1 MRFARN
7 LDYLISLLGG
17 SEAVQARLG
26 VGPSALSNYKA
37 RASLPAAKF
46 DLLAE
51 AARAAGWQLDPDTLA
66 VAPLTGLRPVVL
78 LIVTGG
84 IAAYKALDLARRLM
98 DQGCLVRAVM
108 TRGAQQFITP
118 LSLSALTAEKVYTDL
133 FDLTDEA
140 EMGHINLAR
149 SADLVLVAP
158 ASAHFMAKLAHGLAD
173 DLASTVCLA
182 SEAPLLL
189 APAMNPVMW
198 ANQATAD
205 NLDLLMRRG
214 VQLVQP
220 ADGDMACGET
230 GTGRLAEVPDIVRAA
245 LAVLAGKDALIRPAK
260 PASLAGRHILV
271 TSGPTQ
277 EPIDQVRYIA
287 NRSSGRQG
295 HAIAAA
301 CVARGA
307 QVTLISGPVS
317 LPAPHGVRL
326 VSVETAEEMMAAA
339 EAALPADV
347 AVCAAAVADWRVEN
361 AASGKLKKQAGG
373 PPSLQL
379 VENPD
384 ILARLSSHSRRPQL
398 VVGFAAESENLINHA
413 QAKLAKKG
421 CDWILA
427 NQIAQEQG
435 LVFGAEH
442 NQVVLIS
449 HATPEVWPEQ
459 DKQAIAEKLAD
470 QMADSLARPDAA
482 Q

>member
-7 LDYLISLLGG
+7 FEHLITLLGG

-46 DLLAE
+46 NLLAE

-66 VAPLTGLRPVVL
+66 VTRLAGLRPVVL

-84 IAAYKALDLARRLM
+84 IAAYKALDLARRLL

-118 LSLSALTAEKVYTDL
+118 LSLSALTGEKVYTEL

-149 SADLVLVAP
+149 SADLVLIAP

-173 DLASTVCLA
+173 DLASTLCLA
-182 SEAPLLL
+182 TEAPILL

-198 ANQATAD
+198 ANPATAD
-205 NLDLLMRRG
+205 NLDLLRRRG
-214 VQLVQP
+214 IQLVQP

-230 GTGRLAEVPDIVRAA
+230 GTGRLAEVADIVSAA
-245 LAVLAGKDALIRPAK
+245 MAMLAGKNMMSQSAK
-260 PASLAGRHILV
+260 PAALAGRHILV
-271 TSGPTQ
+271 TSGPTH

-307 QVTLISGPVS
+307 EVTLISGPVS
-317 LPAPHGVRL
+317 LPAPPGVRL
-326 VSVETAEEMMAAA
+326 VAVETAAEMMAAA
-339 EAALPADV
+339 EAALPADI

-361 AASGKLKKQAGG
+361 AAAGKLKKQTGG
-373 PPSLQL
+373 PPDLRL

-384 ILARLSSHSRRPQL
+384 ILAHLSSHPRRPQL
-398 VVGFAAESENLINHA
+398 VVGFAAESDHLIDYA

-427 NQIAQEQG
+427 NQVAQEQG

-449 HATPEVWPEQ
+449 DGPPDVWPQQ
-459 DKQAIAEKLAD
+459 DKQAIADRLAD

>member
-37 RASLPAAKF
+37 RASLPTAKF

-66 VAPLTGLRPVVL
+66 VAPLAGLRPVVL

-245 LAVLAGKDALIRPAK
+245 LAVLAGKDALIQPTK
-260 PASLAGRHILV
+260 PARLAGRHILV

-373 PPSLQL
+373 PPSLHL

-384 ILARLSSHSRRPQL
+384 ILARLSSHPRRPQL
-398 VVGFAAESENLINHA
+398 VVGFAAESENLVNHA

-435 LVFGAEH
+435 LVFGADH

-449 HATPEVWPEQ
+449 HAAPEVWPEQ
-459 DKQAIAEKLAD
+459 DKQAIADRLAD